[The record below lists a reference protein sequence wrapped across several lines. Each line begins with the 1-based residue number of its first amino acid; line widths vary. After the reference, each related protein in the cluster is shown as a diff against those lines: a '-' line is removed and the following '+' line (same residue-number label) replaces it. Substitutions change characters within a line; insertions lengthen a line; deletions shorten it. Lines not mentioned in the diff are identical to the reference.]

1 MDGDTKMWVIA
12 IIGTIAGII
21 LGFILGRI
29 GD

>member
-12 IIGTIAGII
+12 IIGTIVGII

-29 GD
+29 GN